1 MKTILPENLISLAK
15 ACDKP
20 LYLVGGSV
28 RDFLS
33 GMPKKTG
40 NIDWDICSPTPVEEF
55 RALAEK
61 HAFEI
66 KSCYKNTGTLKLK
79 SADGQ
84 EYEYTR
90 FRSDKYI
97 RGTHTPVEVYFTDD
111 ICLDAKRR
119 DFTANAVYYDIQADK
134 FVDPLDGI
142 TAIKEKRL
150 STVAPSKKVFGE
162 DGLRLL
168 RLARFCA
175 ELGFT
180 PDEKCL
186 IGAKENAKLIRDIAP
201 ERIFTELSAI
211 LVADTKY
218 GVKDGHYRGFK
229 ILDETRVLDEIIPE
243 LTLGRGLT
251 QRADFHNYDVLE
263 HSLHAL
269 LHADVSVRLPALLHD
284 IAKPLCHFR
293 DGTSY
298 LHPQEGEKLCEKV
311 LTRLKAPKKTVER
324 TAKLTLYHM
333 YDLNCQVREVKLR
346 RFLVENYAILAELLL
361 VKQADFS
368 GCKDDLSIA
377 PTVARWKNL
386 LAQMKKEKVPFT
398 LKEMAVNGDDL
409 LAVGMKK
416 SVISQTLYK
425 LLMHLAVNPQDN
437 NKEKLLSLAPKL

>member
-1 MKTILPENLISLAK
+1 MREILPDNLIALAN

-20 LYLVGGSV
+20 LYIVGGSV

-33 GMPKKTG
+33 QKRRLSGKT
-40 NIDWDICSPTPVEEF
+40 DWDICSPTSVDEF
-55 RALAEK
+55 LSLAK
-61 HAFEI
+61 RCGFEI
-66 KSCYKNTGTLKLK
+66 KSAYKNTGTIKLK

-84 EYEYTR
+84 EYEYTQ

-97 RGTHTPVEVYFTDD
+97 RGKHTPVEVYFTDD
-111 ICLDAKRR
+111 ILLDAKRR
-119 DFTANAVYYDIQADK
+119 DFTVNAIYYDIQADK
-134 FVDPLDGI
+134 LIDPLDGI

-150 STVAPSKKVFGE
+150 TTVAPSKKVFGE

-180 PDEKCL
+180 PDTECL
-186 IGAKENAKLIRDIAP
+186 FGARENAFLIRDIAP
-201 ERIFTELSAI
+201 ERIFSELSAI

-218 GVKDGHYRGFK
+218 GVKDGHYQGFK

-263 HSLHAL
+263 HSFRAL
-269 LHADVSVRLPALLHD
+269 LHADKRVRLPALLHD

-298 LHPQEGEKLCEKV
+298 LHPQEGAELCKKV
-311 LTRLKAPKKTVER
+311 LTRLKAPKKTIEKV
-324 TAKLTLYHM
+324 AKLTLLHM
-333 YDLNCQVREVKLR
+333 YDLNGMVREAKLR
-346 RFLVENYAILAELLL
+346 RFLVENYAILDELLL

-368 GCKDDLSIA
+368 GCKDDLSVA
-377 PTVARWKNL
+377 PTVKKWKDL
-386 LAQMKKEKVPFT
+386 LTQMKREKAPFT
-398 LKEMAVNGDDL
+398 LKELSINGDDL
-409 LAVGMKK
+409 LALGVEKHL
-416 SVISQTLYK
+416 ISTK
-425 LLMHLAVNPQDN
+425 LKALLFHLAVNPKDN
-437 NKEKLLSLAPKL
+437 KKEKLSLLVTKL